1 MDQGKEESPSL
12 KDLMMAISDIAS
24 QNKVNYAKLDSI
36 SERVDQLS
44 GLTEMVKEVKIRTET
59 VEKKILRKTVI
70 IHGISDRREETMEET
85 EQRVRE
91 LANNMGVVHLDVDI
105 AKRLGKFQDGKT
117 RPVELTLVREKQLVL
132 LMKSK
137 SKLKGSEAT
146 ERIYIDEA
154 CTPEELSKRSK
165 LLKYAKSLKS
175 KDSTSRFHFIRK
187 SVLEIHSRGKS
198 GKFHVN
204 DEGNIVAWTVKTGD
218 GTIR

>member
-1 MDQGKEESPSL
+1 M
-12 KDLMMAISDIAS
+12 
-24 QNKVNYAKLDSI
+24 
-36 SERVDQLS
+36 S